1 MESIILL
8 LQQHLFLDN
17 GRRLHD
23 TRIGCT
29 MNRSAEDGFFT
40 ACMVN
45 SKLSTPE
52 LEVRR
57 VQFCNQVHVQRQVE
71 TPKVRPPWD
80 YILKHLSCLN
90 PSVWKGGGE
99 RDHETMCEPDV

>member
-17 GRRLHD
+17 GRRLHN
-23 TRIGCT
+23 TRCRYT
-29 MNRSAEDGFFT
+29 MNRSAGDGFFT
-40 ACMVN
+40 ACLVN

-57 VQFCNQVHVQRQVE
+57 AHFCNQVHVQRQVE

-80 YILKHLSCLN
+80 YILKHLRGLN
-90 PSVWKGGGE
+90 ALVWKAGGE